1 MSVPGPCWARSFS
14 PQGQFNQVP
23 SQRIQDRF
31 RAWMAQWGLPAE
43 LRLDNGWPWGGGF
56 DLPTVFALWLIGL
69 GLGVHFNPA
78 CQPQD
83 NGVIERTNG
92 LGQRWAE
99 VRQCRSA
106 AEVQAKLEEV
116 DELQRAYMPSV
127 AGRSRLAAYPG
138 LRHSGRS
145 YSREWE
151 EAAWSLAAVESVL
164 EGVVAKRKVGS
175 TGQITLYYR
184 QVYVGREQAG
194 REVRVQ
200 YDKGSHMWVVSGADG
215 KGLRAVPAF
224 EVDREKIT
232 TLTMYEEAKAG
243 KRRRDAR
250 RRAGPAA
257 PP

>member
-1 MSVPGPCWARSFS
+1 VFS
-14 PQGQFNQVP
+14 PQEQFNQVP
-23 SQRIQDRF
+23 SPLIQDWF
-31 RAWMAQWGLPAE
+31 RAWMEQWGLPAE
-43 LRLDNGWPWGGGF
+43 LRLDNGSPWGGAF

-69 GLGVHFNPA
+69 GLRLHFNPA
-78 CQPQD
+78 CQPQQ
-83 NGVIERTNG
+83 NGVIERNNG

-99 VRQCRSA
+99 VRQCHSA

-116 DELQRAYMPSV
+116 DEVQRAYMPSV

-151 EAAWSLAAVESVL
+151 EASWSLAAVESVL
-164 EGVVAKRKVGS
+164 EGIVAKRRVGG

-184 QVYVGREQAG
+184 RVYVGREQAG

-200 YDKGSHMWVVSGADG
+200 YDKGSHMWVVIGADG
-215 KGLRAVPAF
+215 RGLRAVPAV
-224 EVDREKIT
+224 EVDREKIM
-232 TLTMYEEAKAG
+232 TLTMYEEPKAK

-250 RRAGPAA
+250 RRARPAA
-257 PP
+257 TP